1 MMDNY
6 LKNNLEAIIHK
17 IKELNNL
24 HKDLSDV
31 KKHIKNE
38 EQNYIDVL
46 INIFHTESSNIRM
59 TYFFDRNINSLTD
72 TIKLLTNSTSINLS
86 QQEEFILEEYLNSYK
101 SCYMSLKNEYGI
113 YFKNAFKLE
122 LSDIIGESN
131 VIPIWDGVF
140 TNESNFKKFYEYKKN
155 HILDIYID
163 YSYLYQRML
172 KEKFIYSI
180 KHKEFINWLSRFE
193 LIKDHEYHKLN
204 EKGGFM
210 SLHKSTS
217 IQRTNNFNIVFEI

>member
-1 MMDNY
+1 MNNY
-6 LKNNLEAIIHK
+6 LKDNIEAITHN
-17 IKELNNL
+17 IKELNEL
-24 HKDLSDV
+24 HKDLTDV
-31 KKHIKNE
+31 KKHIKIE

-46 INIFHTESSNIRM
+46 INIFHTETSNIRM
-59 TYFFDRNINSLTD
+59 SYFFDNNIKSLTNA
-72 TIKLLTNSTSINLS
+72 IKLLTNLTTINLS